1 MAHPEVERRML
12 LNGVMRAALD
22 LGLLLERVANR
33 WWLCSL
39 QTVRDVRNR
48 HSQAG
53 FRRRGQSRRGE
64 GGAYP
69 VACVRRA
76 LFLAI
81 TGLGLMV
88 VFDEDAGT
96 GASTAGVTSCSAS
109 VGASA
114 AAW

>member
-1 MAHPEVERRML
+1 ML

-39 QTVRDVRNR
+39 QTVRGVRNR

-53 FRRRGQSRRGE
+53 VRRRGQSRPRCAFGEGRG